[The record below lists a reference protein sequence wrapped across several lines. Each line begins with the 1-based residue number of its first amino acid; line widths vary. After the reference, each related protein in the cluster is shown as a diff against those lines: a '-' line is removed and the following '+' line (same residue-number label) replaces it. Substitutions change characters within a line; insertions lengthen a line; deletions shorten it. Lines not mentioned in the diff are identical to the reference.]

1 MKKVLYLDIEWA
13 NSKNKSI
20 CQIGLVSE
28 DFETEEPIFPE
39 LNLYINPEDQFDE
52 NCVAVHNITKSK
64 VKDCPNFT
72 EVWPE
77 IEKYFTN
84 SIIIGHNVKSS
95 DLNAI
100 VKNLRRYNID
110 IPIIIDLS
118 GLSFTEKID
127 ILTTPSISNKY
138 NLFFTDEYTTGEY
151 ITQVEMIDMYQNILE
166 DYETIQNN
174 NYSITEALFYIYNK
188 YKNRIYKEEKSN
200 EKSALSRS
208 LNQIMKSDNIVCVGY
223 ANYLNAIA
231 SILNIPVFPL
241 EWLDRFNP
249 NSGHR
254 ENIAV
259 INDPKYDI
267 KGVFTIDITWDSKK
281 DENDT
286 EYQNN
291 IRHFL
296 VPPLQNSFEKNQKGL
311 VLPTDNIYY
320 SIIYRYHRYL
330 KIKEA
335 GVNNAIL
342 WENKRIVIDAINK
355 LYSLLNLPEIKGDC
369 DLDIEIK
376 KIKKIGKKTIPEETL
391 KNIINNVTPRS
402 EEELDNMLNS
412 SYHHDPI
419 TPQERLLRAIFG
431 AK

>member
-1 MKKVLYLDIEWA
+1 MKIIVFINRTFDNDSIEVTDNYLIFYFKSVDSYKSFRTTISLDKEFEDEPDTFYKLKDILM
-13 NSKNKSI
+13 
-20 CQIGLVSE
+20 GLNYKKFKKLFKRVK
-28 DFETEEPIFPE
+28 PMAKYY
-39 LNLYINPEDQFDE
+39 NLDQ
-52 NCVAVHNITKSK
+52 
-64 VKDCPNFT
+64 
-72 EVWPE
+72 
-77 IEKYFTN
+77 
-84 SIIIGHNVKSS
+84 
-95 DLNAI
+95 DLS
-100 VKNLRRYNID
+100 NID

-151 ITQVEMIDMYQNILE
+151 ITQREMIDMYQNILE

-286 EYQNN
+286 EYKNN
-291 IRHFL
+291 IKHFL

-320 SIIYRYHRYL
+320 SIIYRYRRYL

>member
-1 MKKVLYLDIEWA
+1 MKIIVFINRTFDNDSIEVTDNYLIFYF
-13 NSKNKSI
+13 KSI
-20 CQIGLVSE
+20 DSYKSFRTTLSLDKEFEDEPDTFYKLKDILMGLNYKKFKKLFKRVK
-28 DFETEEPIFPE
+28 PMAKYY
-39 LNLYINPEDQFDE
+39 NLDQ
-52 NCVAVHNITKSK
+52 
-64 VKDCPNFT
+64 
-72 EVWPE
+72 
-77 IEKYFTN
+77 
-84 SIIIGHNVKSS
+84 
-95 DLNAI
+95 DLS
-100 VKNLRRYNID
+100 NID

-151 ITQVEMIDMYQNILE
+151 ITQREMIDMYQNILE

-188 YKNRIYKEEKSN
+188 YKNRIYKEEKNS

-296 VPPLQNSFEKNQKGL
+296 VPPLQNSFEKNHKGL

-320 SIIYRYHRYL
+320 SIIYRYRRYL

>member
-1 MKKVLYLDIEWA
+1 MKIQIFINRTFDNDSIEVTSDYLIFYF
-13 NSKNKSI
+13 KSVDSYKSFRTTLSLDKEFEDEPDTFYKLKEI
-20 CQIGLVSE
+20 LMGLNYDKFKKLFKRVK
-28 DFETEEPIFPE
+28 PMAKYY
-39 LNLYINPEDQFDE
+39 NLEQ
-52 NCVAVHNITKSK
+52 
-64 VKDCPNFT
+64 
-72 EVWPE
+72 
-77 IEKYFTN
+77 
-84 SIIIGHNVKSS
+84 
-95 DLNAI
+95 DLS
-100 VKNLRRYNID
+100 NID

-127 ILTTPSISNKY
+127 ILTTPDINNKH

-286 EYQNN
+286 EYKNN
-291 IRHFL
+291 IKHFL
-296 VPPLQNSFEKNQKGL
+296 VSPLQNSFEKNQKGL

-320 SIIYRYHRYL
+320 SIIYRYRRYL

>member
-1 MKKVLYLDIEWA
+1 MKIIVFINRTFDNDSIEVTDNYLIFYF
-13 NSKNKSI
+13 KSVDSYKSFRTTI
-20 CQIGLVSE
+20 SLDKEFEDEPDTFYKLKEILMGLNYEKFKKLFKRVK
-28 DFETEEPIFPE
+28 PMAKYY
-39 LNLYINPEDQFDE
+39 NLEQ
-52 NCVAVHNITKSK
+52 
-64 VKDCPNFT
+64 
-72 EVWPE
+72 
-77 IEKYFTN
+77 
-84 SIIIGHNVKSS
+84 
-95 DLNAI
+95 DLS
-100 VKNLRRYNID
+100 NID

-127 ILTTPSISNKY
+127 ILTTPGINNKH
-138 NLFFTDEYTTGEY
+138 NLFFADEYTTGEY

-320 SIIYRYHRYL
+320 SIIYRYRRYL

>member
-1 MKKVLYLDIEWA
+1 MKIIVFINRTFDNDSIEVTDNYLIFYFKSVDSYKSFRTALSLDKEFEDEPDTFYKLKDILM
-13 NSKNKSI
+13 
-20 CQIGLVSE
+20 GLNYEKFKKLFKRVK
-28 DFETEEPIFPE
+28 PIAKYY
-39 LNLYINPEDQFDE
+39 NLDQ
-52 NCVAVHNITKSK
+52 
-64 VKDCPNFT
+64 
-72 EVWPE
+72 
-77 IEKYFTN
+77 
-84 SIIIGHNVKSS
+84 
-95 DLNAI
+95 DLS
-100 VKNLRRYNID
+100 NID

-320 SIIYRYHRYL
+320 SIIYRYRRYL

-391 KNIINNVTPRS
+391 KNIINNVTTRS

>member
-1 MKKVLYLDIEWA
+1 MKIIVFINRTFDNDSIEVTDNYLIFYF
-13 NSKNKSI
+13 KSVDSYKSFRTTI
-20 CQIGLVSE
+20 SLDKEFEDEPDTFYKLKEILMGLNYEKFKKLFKRVK
-28 DFETEEPIFPE
+28 PIAKYY
-39 LNLYINPEDQFDE
+39 NLEQ
-52 NCVAVHNITKSK
+52 
-64 VKDCPNFT
+64 
-72 EVWPE
+72 
-77 IEKYFTN
+77 
-84 SIIIGHNVKSS
+84 
-95 DLNAI
+95 DLS
-100 VKNLRRYNID
+100 NID

-151 ITQVEMIDMYQNILE
+151 ITQREMIDMYQNILE

-320 SIIYRYHRYL
+320 SIIYRYRRYL

-402 EEELDNMLNS
+402 EEDLDNMLNS

>member
-1 MKKVLYLDIEWA
+1 MKIQIFINRTFDNDSIEVTSDYLIFYF
-13 NSKNKSI
+13 KSVDSYKSFRTTLSLDKEFEDEPDTFYKLKEI
-20 CQIGLVSE
+20 LMGLNYDKFKKLFKRVK
-28 DFETEEPIFPE
+28 PMAKYY
-39 LNLYINPEDQFDE
+39 NLEQ
-52 NCVAVHNITKSK
+52 
-64 VKDCPNFT
+64 
-72 EVWPE
+72 
-77 IEKYFTN
+77 
-84 SIIIGHNVKSS
+84 
-95 DLNAI
+95 DLS
-100 VKNLRRYNID
+100 NID

-127 ILTTPSISNKY
+127 ILTTPDINNKH

-296 VPPLQNSFEKNQKGL
+296 VPPLQNSFEKNHKGL

-320 SIIYRYHRYL
+320 SIIYRYRRYL

-376 KIKKIGKKTIPEETL
+376 KIKKIRKKTIPEETL

-402 EEELDNMLNS
+402 EEDLDNMLNS
-412 SYHHDPI
+412 SYHHEPI

>member
-1 MKKVLYLDIEWA
+1 MKIIVFINRTFDNDSIEVTDNYLIFYFKSVDSYKSFRTTISLDKEFEDEPDTFYKLKDILM
-13 NSKNKSI
+13 
-20 CQIGLVSE
+20 GLNYKKFKKLFKRVK
-28 DFETEEPIFPE
+28 PIAKYY
-39 LNLYINPEDQFDE
+39 NLDQ
-52 NCVAVHNITKSK
+52 
-64 VKDCPNFT
+64 
-72 EVWPE
+72 
-77 IEKYFTN
+77 
-84 SIIIGHNVKSS
+84 
-95 DLNAI
+95 DLS
-100 VKNLRRYNID
+100 NID

-127 ILTTPSISNKY
+127 ILTTPSISNKC

-151 ITQVEMIDMYQNILE
+151 ITQREMIDMYQNILE

-320 SIIYRYHRYL
+320 SIIYRYRRYL

>member
-1 MKKVLYLDIEWA
+1 MKIIVFINRTFDNDSIEVTDNYLIFYFKSVDSYKSFRTTISLDKEFEDEPDTFYKLKDILM
-13 NSKNKSI
+13 
-20 CQIGLVSE
+20 GLNYKKFKKLFKRVK
-28 DFETEEPIFPE
+28 PIAKYY
-39 LNLYINPEDQFDE
+39 NLDQ
-52 NCVAVHNITKSK
+52 
-64 VKDCPNFT
+64 
-72 EVWPE
+72 
-77 IEKYFTN
+77 
-84 SIIIGHNVKSS
+84 
-95 DLNAI
+95 DLS
-100 VKNLRRYNID
+100 NID

-127 ILTTPSISNKY
+127 ILTTPGINNKH
-138 NLFFTDEYTTGEY
+138 NLFFADEYTTGEY
-151 ITQVEMIDMYQNILE
+151 ITQREMIDMYQNILE

-286 EYQNN
+286 EYKNN
-291 IRHFL
+291 IKHFL
-296 VPPLQNSFEKNQKGL
+296 VSPLQNSFEKNQKGL

-320 SIIYRYHRYL
+320 SIIYRYRRYL

-402 EEELDNMLNS
+402 EEDLDNMLNS
-412 SYHHDPI
+412 SYHHEPI

>member
-1 MKKVLYLDIEWA
+1 MKIQIFINRTFDNDSIEVTSDYLIFYFKSVDSYKSFRTTISLDKEFEDEPDTFYKLKDILM
-13 NSKNKSI
+13 
-20 CQIGLVSE
+20 GLNYEKFKKLFKRVK
-28 DFETEEPIFPE
+28 PIAKYY
-39 LNLYINPEDQFDE
+39 NLDQ
-52 NCVAVHNITKSK
+52 
-64 VKDCPNFT
+64 
-72 EVWPE
+72 
-77 IEKYFTN
+77 
-84 SIIIGHNVKSS
+84 
-95 DLNAI
+95 DLS
-100 VKNLRRYNID
+100 NID

-127 ILTTPSISNKY
+127 ILTTPSISNKC

-151 ITQVEMIDMYQNILE
+151 ITQREMIDMYQNILE

-188 YKNRIYKEEKSN
+188 YKNRIYKEEKNS
-200 EKSALSRS
+200 ERSALSRS

-286 EYQNN
+286 EYKNN
-291 IRHFL
+291 IKHFL

-320 SIIYRYHRYL
+320 SIIYRYRRYL

-342 WENKRIVIDAINK
+342 WENNRIVIDAINK

>member
-1 MKKVLYLDIEWA
+1 MKIIVFINRTFDNDSIEVTDNYLIFYFKSVDSYKSFRTALSLDKEFEDEPDTFYKLKDILM
-13 NSKNKSI
+13 
-20 CQIGLVSE
+20 GLNYKKFKKLFKRVK
-28 DFETEEPIFPE
+28 PIAKYY
-39 LNLYINPEDQFDE
+39 NLDQ
-52 NCVAVHNITKSK
+52 
-64 VKDCPNFT
+64 
-72 EVWPE
+72 
-77 IEKYFTN
+77 
-84 SIIIGHNVKSS
+84 
-95 DLNAI
+95 DLS
-100 VKNLRRYNID
+100 NID

-118 GLSFTEKID
+118 GLPFTEKID

-151 ITQVEMIDMYQNILE
+151 ITQREMIDMYQNILE

-291 IRHFL
+291 IKHFL
-296 VPPLQNSFEKNQKGL
+296 VPPLQNSFEKNHKGL

-320 SIIYRYHRYL
+320 SIIYRYRRYL

-419 TPQERLLRAIFG
+419 TPQERLLKAIFG
-431 AK
+431 VK

>member
-1 MKKVLYLDIEWA
+1 MKIIVFINRTFDNDSIEVTDNYLIFYFKSVDTYKSFRTALSLDKEFEDEPDTFYKLKDILM
-13 NSKNKSI
+13 
-20 CQIGLVSE
+20 GLNYEKFKKLFKRVK
-28 DFETEEPIFPE
+28 PIAKYY
-39 LNLYINPEDQFDE
+39 NLDQ
-52 NCVAVHNITKSK
+52 
-64 VKDCPNFT
+64 
-72 EVWPE
+72 
-77 IEKYFTN
+77 
-84 SIIIGHNVKSS
+84 
-95 DLNAI
+95 DLS
-100 VKNLRRYNID
+100 NID

-127 ILTTPSISNKY
+127 ILTPPSISNKY

-286 EYQNN
+286 EYKNN
-291 IRHFL
+291 IKHFL
-296 VPPLQNSFEKNQKGL
+296 VPPLQNSFEKKQKGL

-320 SIIYRYHRYL
+320 SIIYRYRRYL

-402 EEELDNMLNS
+402 EEDLDNMLNS
-412 SYHHDPI
+412 SYHHEPI

>member
-1 MKKVLYLDIEWA
+1 MKIIVFINRTFDNDSIEVTDNYLIFYF
-13 NSKNKSI
+13 KSI
-20 CQIGLVSE
+20 DSYKSFRTTISLDKEFEDEPDTFYKLKDILMGLNYEKFKKLFKRVK
-28 DFETEEPIFPE
+28 PIAKYY
-39 LNLYINPEDQFDE
+39 NLDQ
-52 NCVAVHNITKSK
+52 
-64 VKDCPNFT
+64 
-72 EVWPE
+72 
-77 IEKYFTN
+77 
-84 SIIIGHNVKSS
+84 
-95 DLNAI
+95 DLS
-100 VKNLRRYNID
+100 NID

-286 EYQNN
+286 EYKNN
-291 IRHFL
+291 IKHFL
-296 VPPLQNSFEKNQKGL
+296 VSPLQNSFEKNQKGL

-320 SIIYRYHRYL
+320 SIIYRYRRYL

>member
-1 MKKVLYLDIEWA
+1 MKIIVFINRTFDNDSIEVTDNYLIFYFKSVDSYKSFRTTLSLDKEFEDEPDTFYKLKDILM
-13 NSKNKSI
+13 
-20 CQIGLVSE
+20 GLNYEKFKKLFKRVK
-28 DFETEEPIFPE
+28 PIAKYY
-39 LNLYINPEDQFDE
+39 NLDQ
-52 NCVAVHNITKSK
+52 
-64 VKDCPNFT
+64 
-72 EVWPE
+72 
-77 IEKYFTN
+77 
-84 SIIIGHNVKSS
+84 
-95 DLNAI
+95 DLS
-100 VKNLRRYNID
+100 NID

-151 ITQVEMIDMYQNILE
+151 ITQREMIDMYQNILE

-296 VPPLQNSFEKNQKGL
+296 VPPLQNSFEKNHKGL

-320 SIIYRYHRYL
+320 SIIYRYRRYL

>member
-1 MKKVLYLDIEWA
+1 MKIIVFINRTFDNDSIEVTDNYLIFYFKSVDSYKSFRTALSLDKEFEDEPDTFYKLKDILM
-13 NSKNKSI
+13 
-20 CQIGLVSE
+20 GLNYEKFKKLFKRVK
-28 DFETEEPIFPE
+28 PIAKYY
-39 LNLYINPEDQFDE
+39 NLDQ
-52 NCVAVHNITKSK
+52 
-64 VKDCPNFT
+64 
-72 EVWPE
+72 
-77 IEKYFTN
+77 
-84 SIIIGHNVKSS
+84 
-95 DLNAI
+95 DLS
-100 VKNLRRYNID
+100 NID

-296 VPPLQNSFEKNQKGL
+296 VPPLQNSFEKNHKGL

-320 SIIYRYHRYL
+320 SIIYRYRRYL

-369 DLDIEIK
+369 DFDIEIK

-402 EEELDNMLNS
+402 EEDLDNMLNS

>member
-1 MKKVLYLDIEWA
+1 MKIIVFINRTFDNDSIEVTDNYLIFYFKSVDSYKSFRTTISLDKEFEDEPDTFYKLKDILM
-13 NSKNKSI
+13 
-20 CQIGLVSE
+20 GLNYEKFKKLFKRVK
-28 DFETEEPIFPE
+28 PMAKYY
-39 LNLYINPEDQFDE
+39 NLDQ
-52 NCVAVHNITKSK
+52 
-64 VKDCPNFT
+64 
-72 EVWPE
+72 
-77 IEKYFTN
+77 
-84 SIIIGHNVKSS
+84 
-95 DLNAI
+95 DLS
-100 VKNLRRYNID
+100 NID

-127 ILTTPSISNKY
+127 ILTTPGINNKH

-151 ITQVEMIDMYQNILE
+151 ITQREMIDMYQNILE

-320 SIIYRYHRYL
+320 SIIYRYRRYL

-412 SYHHDPI
+412 SYHHEPI

>member
-1 MKKVLYLDIEWA
+1 MKIIVFINRTFDNDSIEVTDNYLIFYF
-13 NSKNKSI
+13 KSVDSYKSFRTTI
-20 CQIGLVSE
+20 SLDKEFEDEPDTFYKLKEILMGLNYEKFKKLFKRVK
-28 DFETEEPIFPE
+28 PIAKYY
-39 LNLYINPEDQFDE
+39 NLDQ
-52 NCVAVHNITKSK
+52 
-64 VKDCPNFT
+64 
-72 EVWPE
+72 
-77 IEKYFTN
+77 
-84 SIIIGHNVKSS
+84 
-95 DLNAI
+95 DLS
-100 VKNLRRYNID
+100 NID

-127 ILTTPSISNKY
+127 ILTTPSISNKC

-151 ITQVEMIDMYQNILE
+151 ITQREMIDMYQNILE

-286 EYQNN
+286 EYKNN
-291 IRHFL
+291 IKHFL

-320 SIIYRYHRYL
+320 SIIYRYRRYL

-376 KIKKIGKKTIPEETL
+376 KIKKLGKKTIPEETL

-412 SYHHDPI
+412 SYHHEPI

>member
-1 MKKVLYLDIEWA
+1 MKIIVFINRTFDNDSIEVTDNYLIFYF
-13 NSKNKSI
+13 KSVDSYKSFRTTLSLDKEFEDEPDTFYKLKEI
-20 CQIGLVSE
+20 LMGLNYEKFKKLFKRVK
-28 DFETEEPIFPE
+28 PIAKYY
-39 LNLYINPEDQFDE
+39 NLEQ
-52 NCVAVHNITKSK
+52 
-64 VKDCPNFT
+64 
-72 EVWPE
+72 
-77 IEKYFTN
+77 
-84 SIIIGHNVKSS
+84 
-95 DLNAI
+95 DLS
-100 VKNLRRYNID
+100 NID

-138 NLFFTDEYTTGEY
+138 NLFFTNEYTTGEY
-151 ITQVEMIDMYQNILE
+151 ITKIEMIDMYQNILE

-188 YKNRIYKEEKSN
+188 YKNRIYKEEKNS
-200 EKSALSRS
+200 ERSALSRS

-241 EWLDRFNP
+241 EWLDSSNP

-286 EYQNN
+286 EYKNN
-291 IRHFL
+291 IKHFL

-320 SIIYRYHRYL
+320 SIIYRYRRYL

-376 KIKKIGKKTIPEETL
+376 KIKKIGKKTIPEESL

>member
-1 MKKVLYLDIEWA
+1 MKIQIFINRTFDNDSIEVTSDYLIFYF
-13 NSKNKSI
+13 KSVDSYKSFRTTI
-20 CQIGLVSE
+20 SLDKEFEDEPDTFYKLKEILMGLNYEKFKKLFKRVK
-28 DFETEEPIFPE
+28 PMAKYY
-39 LNLYINPEDQFDE
+39 NLDQ
-52 NCVAVHNITKSK
+52 
-64 VKDCPNFT
+64 
-72 EVWPE
+72 
-77 IEKYFTN
+77 
-84 SIIIGHNVKSS
+84 
-95 DLNAI
+95 DLS
-100 VKNLRRYNID
+100 NID

-127 ILTTPSISNKY
+127 ILTTPGINNKH
-138 NLFFTDEYTTGEY
+138 NLFFADEYTTGEY
-151 ITQVEMIDMYQNILE
+151 ITQREMIDMYQNILE

-200 EKSALSRS
+200 ERSALSRS

-296 VPPLQNSFEKNQKGL
+296 VPPLQNSFEKNHKGL

-320 SIIYRYHRYL
+320 SIIYRYRRYL

-335 GVNNAIL
+335 RVNNAIL

-402 EEELDNMLNS
+402 EEDLDNMLNS

>member
-1 MKKVLYLDIEWA
+1 MKIQIFINRTFDNDSIEVTSDYLIFYFKSVDSYKSFRTTISLDKEFEDEPDTFYKLKDILM
-13 NSKNKSI
+13 
-20 CQIGLVSE
+20 GLNYEKFKKLFKRVK
-28 DFETEEPIFPE
+28 PIAKYY
-39 LNLYINPEDQFDE
+39 NLDQ
-52 NCVAVHNITKSK
+52 
-64 VKDCPNFT
+64 
-72 EVWPE
+72 
-77 IEKYFTN
+77 
-84 SIIIGHNVKSS
+84 
-95 DLNAI
+95 DLS
-100 VKNLRRYNID
+100 NID

-127 ILTTPSISNKY
+127 ILTTPSISNKC

-151 ITQVEMIDMYQNILE
+151 ITQREMIDMYQNILE

-188 YKNRIYKEEKSN
+188 YKNRIYKEEKNS
-200 EKSALSRS
+200 ERSALSRS

-286 EYQNN
+286 EYKNN
-291 IRHFL
+291 NKHFL

-320 SIIYRYHRYL
+320 SIIYRYRRYL

-342 WENKRIVIDAINK
+342 WENNRIVIDAINK

>member
-1 MKKVLYLDIEWA
+1 MKIQIFINRTFDNDSIEVTSDYLIFYFKSVDSYKSFRTTISLDKEFEDEPDTFYKLKDILM
-13 NSKNKSI
+13 
-20 CQIGLVSE
+20 GLNYKKFKKLFKRVK
-28 DFETEEPIFPE
+28 PMAKYY
-39 LNLYINPEDQFDE
+39 NLDQ
-52 NCVAVHNITKSK
+52 
-64 VKDCPNFT
+64 
-72 EVWPE
+72 
-77 IEKYFTN
+77 
-84 SIIIGHNVKSS
+84 
-95 DLNAI
+95 DLS
-100 VKNLRRYNID
+100 NID

-151 ITQVEMIDMYQNILE
+151 ITQREMIDMYQNILE

-188 YKNRIYKEEKSN
+188 YKNRIYKEEKNS

-286 EYQNN
+286 EYKNN
-291 IRHFL
+291 IKHFL

-320 SIIYRYHRYL
+320 SIIYRYRRYL

>member
-1 MKKVLYLDIEWA
+1 MKIQIFINRTFDNDSIEVTSDYLIFYF
-13 NSKNKSI
+13 KSVDSYKSFRTTI
-20 CQIGLVSE
+20 SLDKEFEDEPDTFYKLKEILMGLNYEKFKKLFKRVK
-28 DFETEEPIFPE
+28 PMAKYY
-39 LNLYINPEDQFDE
+39 NLEQ
-52 NCVAVHNITKSK
+52 
-64 VKDCPNFT
+64 
-72 EVWPE
+72 
-77 IEKYFTN
+77 
-84 SIIIGHNVKSS
+84 
-95 DLNAI
+95 DLS
-100 VKNLRRYNID
+100 NID
-110 IPIIIDLS
+110 IPIIIDLG
-118 GLSFTEKID
+118 GLPFTEKID
-127 ILTTPSISNKY
+127 ILTTPGINNKH
-138 NLFFTDEYTTGEY
+138 NLFFADEYTTGEY

-296 VPPLQNSFEKNQKGL
+296 VPPLQNSFEKNHKGL

-320 SIIYRYHRYL
+320 SIIYRYRRYL

>member
-1 MKKVLYLDIEWA
+1 MIIMKIIVFINRTFDNDSIEVTDNYLIFYF
-13 NSKNKSI
+13 KSVDSYKSFRTTLSLDKEFEDEPDTFYKLKEI
-20 CQIGLVSE
+20 LMGLNYEKFKKLFKRVK
-28 DFETEEPIFPE
+28 PMAKYY
-39 LNLYINPEDQFDE
+39 NLEQ
-52 NCVAVHNITKSK
+52 
-64 VKDCPNFT
+64 
-72 EVWPE
+72 
-77 IEKYFTN
+77 
-84 SIIIGHNVKSS
+84 
-95 DLNAI
+95 DLS
-100 VKNLRRYNID
+100 NID

-127 ILTTPSISNKY
+127 ILTTPGINNKH
-138 NLFFTDEYTTGEY
+138 NLFFADEYTTGEY
-151 ITQVEMIDMYQNILE
+151 ITQREMIDMYQNILE

-286 EYQNN
+286 EYKNN
-291 IRHFL
+291 IKHFL
-296 VPPLQNSFEKNQKGL
+296 VSPLQNSFEKNQKGL

-320 SIIYRYHRYL
+320 SIIYRYRRYL

-402 EEELDNMLNS
+402 EEDLDNMLNS

>member
-1 MKKVLYLDIEWA
+1 MKIIVFINRTFDNDSIEVTDNYLIFYF
-13 NSKNKSI
+13 KSVDSYKSFRTTI
-20 CQIGLVSE
+20 SLDKEFEDEPDTFYKLKEILMGLNYEKFKKLFKRVK
-28 DFETEEPIFPE
+28 PIAKYY
-39 LNLYINPEDQFDE
+39 NLEQ
-52 NCVAVHNITKSK
+52 
-64 VKDCPNFT
+64 
-72 EVWPE
+72 
-77 IEKYFTN
+77 
-84 SIIIGHNVKSS
+84 
-95 DLNAI
+95 DLS
-100 VKNLRRYNID
+100 NID

-151 ITQVEMIDMYQNILE
+151 ITQREMIDMYQNILE

-286 EYQNN
+286 EYKNN
-291 IRHFL
+291 IKHFL
-296 VPPLQNSFEKNQKGL
+296 VSPLQNSFEKNQKGL

-320 SIIYRYHRYL
+320 SIIYRYRRYL

>member
-1 MKKVLYLDIEWA
+1 MKIIVFINRTFDNDSIEVTDNYLIFYFKSVDSYKSFRTTI
-13 NSKNKSI
+13 SLNKEFEDEPDTFYKLKEI
-20 CQIGLVSE
+20 LMGLNYEKFKKLFKRVK
-28 DFETEEPIFPE
+28 PMAKYY
-39 LNLYINPEDQFDE
+39 NLEQ
-52 NCVAVHNITKSK
+52 
-64 VKDCPNFT
+64 
-72 EVWPE
+72 
-77 IEKYFTN
+77 
-84 SIIIGHNVKSS
+84 
-95 DLNAI
+95 DLS
-100 VKNLRRYNID
+100 NID

-127 ILTTPSISNKY
+127 ILTTPGINNKH
-138 NLFFTDEYTTGEY
+138 NLFFADEYTTGEY

-296 VPPLQNSFEKNQKGL
+296 VPPLQNSFEKNHKGL

-320 SIIYRYHRYL
+320 SIIYRYRRYL

-355 LYSLLNLPEIKGDC
+355 LYSLLNL
-369 DLDIEIK
+369 
-376 KIKKIGKKTIPEETL
+376 
-391 KNIINNVTPRS
+391 
-402 EEELDNMLNS
+402 
-412 SYHHDPI
+412 
-419 TPQERLLRAIFG
+419 
-431 AK
+431 

>member
-1 MKKVLYLDIEWA
+1 MKIIVFINRTFDNDSIEVTDNYLIFYF
-13 NSKNKSI
+13 KSI
-20 CQIGLVSE
+20 DSYKSFRTTISLDKEFEDEPDTFYKLKEILIGLNYEKFKKLFKRVK
-28 DFETEEPIFPE
+28 PMAKYY
-39 LNLYINPEDQFDE
+39 NLDQ
-52 NCVAVHNITKSK
+52 
-64 VKDCPNFT
+64 
-72 EVWPE
+72 
-77 IEKYFTN
+77 
-84 SIIIGHNVKSS
+84 
-95 DLNAI
+95 DLS
-100 VKNLRRYNID
+100 NID

-127 ILTTPSISNKY
+127 ILTTPGINNKH
-138 NLFFTDEYTTGEY
+138 NLFFADEYTTGEY

-286 EYQNN
+286 EYKNN
-291 IRHFL
+291 IKHFL
-296 VPPLQNSFEKNQKGL
+296 VPPLQNSFEKNHKGL

-320 SIIYRYHRYL
+320 SIIYRYRRYL

-355 LYSLLNLPEIKGDC
+355 LYSLLNLSEIKGDC

-412 SYHHDPI
+412 SYHHEPI

-431 AK
+431 VK

>member
-1 MKKVLYLDIEWA
+1 MKIIVFINRTFDNDSIEVTDNYLIFYFKSVDSYKSFRTTLSLDKEFEDEPDTFYKLKDILM
-13 NSKNKSI
+13 
-20 CQIGLVSE
+20 GLNYEKFKKLFKRVK
-28 DFETEEPIFPE
+28 PIAKYY
-39 LNLYINPEDQFDE
+39 NLDQ
-52 NCVAVHNITKSK
+52 
-64 VKDCPNFT
+64 
-72 EVWPE
+72 
-77 IEKYFTN
+77 
-84 SIIIGHNVKSS
+84 
-95 DLNAI
+95 DLS
-100 VKNLRRYNID
+100 NID

-151 ITQVEMIDMYQNILE
+151 ITQREMIDMYQNILE

-188 YKNRIYKEEKSN
+188 YKNRIYKEEKNS
-200 EKSALSRS
+200 ERSALSRS

-296 VPPLQNSFEKNQKGL
+296 VPPLQNSFEKNHKGL

-320 SIIYRYHRYL
+320 SIIYRYRRYL

-342 WENKRIVIDAINK
+342 WENNRIVIDAINK

>member
-1 MKKVLYLDIEWA
+1 MKIIVFINRTFDNDSIEVTDNYLIFYFKSVDSYKSFRTTLSLDKEFEDEPDTFYKLKDILM
-13 NSKNKSI
+13 
-20 CQIGLVSE
+20 GLNYEKFKKLFKRVK
-28 DFETEEPIFPE
+28 PIAKYY
-39 LNLYINPEDQFDE
+39 NLDQ
-52 NCVAVHNITKSK
+52 
-64 VKDCPNFT
+64 
-72 EVWPE
+72 
-77 IEKYFTN
+77 
-84 SIIIGHNVKSS
+84 
-95 DLNAI
+95 DLS
-100 VKNLRRYNID
+100 NID

-296 VPPLQNSFEKNQKGL
+296 VPPLQNSFEKNHKGL

-320 SIIYRYHRYL
+320 SIIYRYRRYL

>member
-1 MKKVLYLDIEWA
+1 MKIIVFINRTFDNDSIEVTDNYLIFYFKSVDSYKSFRTTLSLDKEFEDEPDTFYKLKDILM
-13 NSKNKSI
+13 
-20 CQIGLVSE
+20 GLNYKKFKKLFKRVK
-28 DFETEEPIFPE
+28 PIAKYY
-39 LNLYINPEDQFDE
+39 NLDQ
-52 NCVAVHNITKSK
+52 
-64 VKDCPNFT
+64 
-72 EVWPE
+72 
-77 IEKYFTN
+77 
-84 SIIIGHNVKSS
+84 
-95 DLNAI
+95 DLS
-100 VKNLRRYNID
+100 NID

-151 ITQVEMIDMYQNILE
+151 ITQREMIDMYQNILE

-296 VPPLQNSFEKNQKGL
+296 VPPLQNSFEKNHKGL

-320 SIIYRYHRYL
+320 SIIYRYRRYL

-431 AK
+431 VK

>member
-1 MKKVLYLDIEWA
+1 MKIQIFINRTFDNDSIEVTSDYLIFYF
-13 NSKNKSI
+13 KSVDSYKSFRTTLSLDKEFEDEPDTFYKLKEI
-20 CQIGLVSE
+20 LMGLNYDKFKKLFKRVK
-28 DFETEEPIFPE
+28 PMAKYY
-39 LNLYINPEDQFDE
+39 NLEQ
-52 NCVAVHNITKSK
+52 
-64 VKDCPNFT
+64 
-72 EVWPE
+72 
-77 IEKYFTN
+77 
-84 SIIIGHNVKSS
+84 
-95 DLNAI
+95 DLS
-100 VKNLRRYNID
+100 NID

-127 ILTTPSISNKY
+127 ILTTPDINNKH

-296 VPPLQNSFEKNQKGL
+296 VPPLQNSFEKNHKGL

-320 SIIYRYHRYL
+320 SIIYRYRRYL

-402 EEELDNMLNS
+402 EEDLDNMLNS
-412 SYHHDPI
+412 SYHHEPI

>member
-1 MKKVLYLDIEWA
+1 MKIIVFINRTFDNDSIEVTDNYLIFYF
-13 NSKNKSI
+13 KSVDSYKSFRTTI
-20 CQIGLVSE
+20 SLDKEFEDEPDTFYKLKEILMGLNYEKFKKLFKRVK
-28 DFETEEPIFPE
+28 PMAKYY
-39 LNLYINPEDQFDE
+39 NLEQ
-52 NCVAVHNITKSK
+52 
-64 VKDCPNFT
+64 
-72 EVWPE
+72 
-77 IEKYFTN
+77 
-84 SIIIGHNVKSS
+84 
-95 DLNAI
+95 DLS
-100 VKNLRRYNID
+100 NID

-127 ILTTPSISNKY
+127 ILTTPGINNKH
-138 NLFFTDEYTTGEY
+138 NLFFADEYTTGEY

-296 VPPLQNSFEKNQKGL
+296 VPPLQNSFEKNHKGL

-320 SIIYRYHRYL
+320 SIIYRYRRYL

>member
-1 MKKVLYLDIEWA
+1 MKIIVFINRTFDNDSIEVTDNYLIFYF
-13 NSKNKSI
+13 KSVDSYKSFRTTI
-20 CQIGLVSE
+20 SLDKEFEDEPDTFYKLKEILMGLNYEKFKKLFKRVK
-28 DFETEEPIFPE
+28 PIAKYY
-39 LNLYINPEDQFDE
+39 NLEQ
-52 NCVAVHNITKSK
+52 
-64 VKDCPNFT
+64 
-72 EVWPE
+72 
-77 IEKYFTN
+77 
-84 SIIIGHNVKSS
+84 
-95 DLNAI
+95 DLS
-100 VKNLRRYNID
+100 NID

-151 ITQVEMIDMYQNILE
+151 ITQREMIDMYQNILE

-296 VPPLQNSFEKNQKGL
+296 VPPLQNSFEKNHKGL

-320 SIIYRYHRYL
+320 SIIYRYRRYL

-402 EEELDNMLNS
+402 EEDLDNMLNS
-412 SYHHDPI
+412 SYHHEPI

>member
-1 MKKVLYLDIEWA
+1 MKIQIFINRTFDNDSIEVTSDYLIFYF
-13 NSKNKSI
+13 KSVDSYKSFRTTLSLDKEFEDEPDTFYKLKEI
-20 CQIGLVSE
+20 LMGLNYDKFKKLFKRVK
-28 DFETEEPIFPE
+28 PMAKYY
-39 LNLYINPEDQFDE
+39 NLEQ
-52 NCVAVHNITKSK
+52 
-64 VKDCPNFT
+64 
-72 EVWPE
+72 
-77 IEKYFTN
+77 
-84 SIIIGHNVKSS
+84 
-95 DLNAI
+95 DLS
-100 VKNLRRYNID
+100 NID

-151 ITQVEMIDMYQNILE
+151 ITQREMIDMYQNILE

-296 VPPLQNSFEKNQKGL
+296 VPPLQNSFEKNHKGL

-320 SIIYRYHRYL
+320 SIIYRYRRYL

-412 SYHHDPI
+412 SYHHEPI

>member
-1 MKKVLYLDIEWA
+1 MKIIVFINRTFDNDSIEVTDNYLIFYFKSVDSYKSFRTTLSLDKEFEDEPDTFYKLKDILM
-13 NSKNKSI
+13 
-20 CQIGLVSE
+20 GLNYKKFKKLFKRVK
-28 DFETEEPIFPE
+28 PIAKYY
-39 LNLYINPEDQFDE
+39 NLDQ
-52 NCVAVHNITKSK
+52 
-64 VKDCPNFT
+64 
-72 EVWPE
+72 
-77 IEKYFTN
+77 
-84 SIIIGHNVKSS
+84 
-95 DLNAI
+95 DLS
-100 VKNLRRYNID
+100 NID

-151 ITQVEMIDMYQNILE
+151 ITQREMIDMYQNILE

-320 SIIYRYHRYL
+320 SIIYRYRRYL

-402 EEELDNMLNS
+402 EEDLDNMLNS
-412 SYHHDPI
+412 SYHHEPI

>member
-1 MKKVLYLDIEWA
+1 MKIIVFINRTFDNDSIEVTDNYLIFYF
-13 NSKNKSI
+13 KSI
-20 CQIGLVSE
+20 DSYKSFRTTLSLDKEFEDEPDTFYKLKEILMGLNYEKFKKLFKRVK
-28 DFETEEPIFPE
+28 PMAKYY
-39 LNLYINPEDQFDE
+39 NLEQ
-52 NCVAVHNITKSK
+52 
-64 VKDCPNFT
+64 
-72 EVWPE
+72 
-77 IEKYFTN
+77 
-84 SIIIGHNVKSS
+84 
-95 DLNAI
+95 DLS
-100 VKNLRRYNID
+100 NID
-110 IPIIIDLS
+110 IPIIIDLG

-151 ITQVEMIDMYQNILE
+151 ITQREMIDMYQNILE

-296 VPPLQNSFEKNQKGL
+296 VPPLQNSFEKNHKGL

-320 SIIYRYHRYL
+320 SIIYRYRRYL

-402 EEELDNMLNS
+402 EEDLDNMLNS
-412 SYHHDPI
+412 SYHHEPI

>member
-1 MKKVLYLDIEWA
+1 MKIIVFINRTFDNDSIEVTDNYLIFYF
-13 NSKNKSI
+13 KSVDSYKSFRTTI
-20 CQIGLVSE
+20 SLDKEFEDEPDTFYKLKEILMGLNYEKFKKLFKRVK
-28 DFETEEPIFPE
+28 PMAKYY
-39 LNLYINPEDQFDE
+39 NLEQ
-52 NCVAVHNITKSK
+52 
-64 VKDCPNFT
+64 
-72 EVWPE
+72 
-77 IEKYFTN
+77 
-84 SIIIGHNVKSS
+84 
-95 DLNAI
+95 DLS
-100 VKNLRRYNID
+100 NID

-151 ITQVEMIDMYQNILE
+151 ITQREMIDMYQNILE

-200 EKSALSRS
+200 ERSALSRS

-296 VPPLQNSFEKNQKGL
+296 VPPLQNSFEKNHKGL

-320 SIIYRYHRYL
+320 SIIYRYSRYL

-376 KIKKIGKKTIPEETL
+376 KIKKLGKKTIPEETL

>member
-1 MKKVLYLDIEWA
+1 MKIIVFINRTFDNDSIEVTDNYLIFYF
-13 NSKNKSI
+13 KSVDSYKSFRTTI
-20 CQIGLVSE
+20 SLDKEFE
-28 DFETEEPIFPE
+28 DEPDTF
-39 LNLYINPEDQFDE
+39 Y
-52 NCVAVHNITKSK
+52 K
-64 VKDCPNFT
+64 VK
-72 EVWPE
+72 E
-77 IEKYFTN
+77 ILMGLNYEKFKKLFKR
-84 SIIIGHNVKSS
+84 VKPMAKYYNLEQ
-95 DLNAI
+95 DLS
-100 VKNLRRYNID
+100 NID
-110 IPIIIDLS
+110 IPIIIDLG

-151 ITQVEMIDMYQNILE
+151 ITQREMIDMYQNILE

-296 VPPLQNSFEKNQKGL
+296 VPPLQNSFEKNHKGL

-320 SIIYRYHRYL
+320 SIIYRYRRYL

-402 EEELDNMLNS
+402 EEDLDNMLNS
-412 SYHHDPI
+412 SYHHEPI

>member
-1 MKKVLYLDIEWA
+1 MKIQIFINRTFNNDSIEVTDNYLIFYF
-13 NSKNKSI
+13 KSVDSYKSFRTTLSLDKEFEDEPDTFYKLKEI
-20 CQIGLVSE
+20 LMGLNYEKFKKLFKRVK
-28 DFETEEPIFPE
+28 PMAKYY
-39 LNLYINPEDQFDE
+39 NLDQ
-52 NCVAVHNITKSK
+52 
-64 VKDCPNFT
+64 
-72 EVWPE
+72 
-77 IEKYFTN
+77 
-84 SIIIGHNVKSS
+84 
-95 DLNAI
+95 DLS
-100 VKNLRRYNID
+100 NID

-127 ILTTPSISNKY
+127 ILTTPGINNKH
-138 NLFFTDEYTTGEY
+138 NLFFADEYTTGEY

-296 VPPLQNSFEKNQKGL
+296 VPPLQNSFEKNHKGL

-320 SIIYRYHRYL
+320 SIIYRYRRYL

-391 KNIINNVTPRS
+391 KNIINNVTTRS

>member
-1 MKKVLYLDIEWA
+1 MKIQIFINRTFDNDSIEVTSDYLIFYF
-13 NSKNKSI
+13 KSI
-20 CQIGLVSE
+20 DSYKSFRTTISLDKEFEDEPDTFYKLKEILIGLNYEKFKKLFKRVK
-28 DFETEEPIFPE
+28 PMAKYY
-39 LNLYINPEDQFDE
+39 NLEQ
-52 NCVAVHNITKSK
+52 
-64 VKDCPNFT
+64 
-72 EVWPE
+72 
-77 IEKYFTN
+77 
-84 SIIIGHNVKSS
+84 
-95 DLNAI
+95 DLS
-100 VKNLRRYNID
+100 NID

-127 ILTTPSISNKY
+127 ILTTPDINNKH

-174 NYSITEALFYIYNK
+174 KYSITEALFYIYNK

-286 EYQNN
+286 EYKNN
-291 IRHFL
+291 IKHFL
-296 VPPLQNSFEKNQKGL
+296 VPPLQNSFEKNHKGL

-320 SIIYRYHRYL
+320 SIIYRYRRYL

-402 EEELDNMLNS
+402 EEDLDNMLNS
-412 SYHHDPI
+412 SYHHEPI

-431 AK
+431 VK